1 MDKLDKMDAFLQ
13 NVQSSKTESGRIR
26 ESEQT
31 DYSSWIWSSSKKL
44 PENKSPGMAGFPSIE
59 K

>member
-31 DYSSWIWSSSKKL
+31 DYT
-44 PENKSPGMAGFPSIE
+44 
-59 K
+59 